1 MRADTLTRRRTIRSM
16 LASTTIQ
23 TQAEIKRHLAERG
36 FNVTQATISRD
47 LDAVGAVRVKA
58 DGQSVYRLGEVSDD
72 DDSRVALH
80 AAFDEFVESIA
91 ISGNLIILKVPP
103 GAAHLVA
110 SRVDG
115 AAIDGVL
122 GSVAGDDTIL
132 VIADEIVG
140 AEKVSA
146 RLEGTNGR

>member
-16 LASTTIQ
+16 LASSTIQ
-23 TQAEIKRHLAERG
+23 TQAEIKRHLADHG
-36 FNVTQATISRD
+36 FDVTQATISRD

-58 DGQSVYRLGEVSDD
+58 DGHSVYRLGGVSDD
-72 DDSRVALH
+72 ASRDALY

-91 ISGNLIILKVPP
+91 ISGNLIVLKVPP

-115 AAIDGVL
+115 AAIEGVL

-140 AEKVSA
+140 AEGVSA
-146 RLEGTNGR
+146 RLEGTEGR

>member
-1 MRADTLTRRRTIRSM
+1 M
-16 LASTTIQ
+16 LASTTLE
-23 TQAEIKRHLAERG
+23 TQAEIKRHLADRG
-36 FNVTQATISRD
+36 FDVTQATISRD

-58 DGQSVYRLGEVSDD
+58 DGHSVYRLGGTSEGDAA
-72 DDSRVALH
+72 RAALH
-80 AAFDEFVESIA
+80 GAVDEFVESIV
-91 ISGNLIILKVPP
+91 ISGNLIVLKVPP

-115 AAIDGVL
+115 AAIEGVL

-132 VIADEIVG
+132 VIADEVVG

-146 RLEGTNGR
+146 RLEGTDAR